1 MNITELL
8 ENCHRLLA
16 ISCGVVCW
24 IDRVYD
30 LKLHL
35 VILRHLQRVER
46 LVVYCVNSK
55 LARVER
61 VAVEVEEAH

>member
-30 LKLHL
+30 LKLHF

-46 LVVYCVNSK
+46 PIDTINSEQVK
-55 LARVER
+55 
-61 VAVEVEEAH
+61 